1 MRTSARVPIWILL
14 AITVVS
20 FVSAQWNPNHVSINE
35 KHKHIEADSS
45 WLDKRQQEVQR
56 VALDASNKEKVILD
70 LLNTQ
75 QRFSAS
81 GSGNVAAAETYD
93 GKRAQ
98 VQKIGDKGGIAT
110 VDGHKAQLRTKED
123 DTGRHAF
130 LKADGQYDLDTV
142 ASGDLKDPA
151 KTSFAATNDR
161 FDFKLNPKTHDNHTG
176 TGTVGFNDKE
186 KGKSGNYAYTITQ
199 NGKKTDATISAHDVG
214 GDSFAESLFG
224 RRSEKYHCTAET
236 PGVSQCYDAQ
246 GRSVGKVVADKNGNT
261 VVYNDKDVPI
271 GTGSVKKLG
280 PRSYEVCIVTMAP

>member
-1 MRTSARVPIWILL
+1 MPRAAVLSSCFF
-14 AITVVS
+14 VVS
-20 FVSAQWNPNHVSINE
+20 VLFINGVWAQLVPNHVSINE

-45 WLDKRQQEVQR
+45 WLDKRQQEIQR
-56 VALDASNKEKVILD
+56 ETHQIPVSDIIKHVVVRSTATQDAMIQVALDASNKEKVILD

-81 GSGNVAAAETYD
+81 ASGNVAAADTFD

-123 DTGRHAF
+123 ETGRHAF

-151 KTSFAATNDR
+151 
-161 FDFKLNPKTHDNHTG
+161 
-176 TGTVGFNDKE
+176 E

-199 NGKKTDATISAHDVG
+199 TGKKTDATISAHDIG
-214 GDSFAESLFG
+214 AEGFAESLFG
-224 RRSEKYHCTAET
+224 RRSEKYHCT
-236 PGVSQCYDAQ
+236 G
-246 GRSVGKVVADKNGNT
+246 
-261 VVYNDKDVPI
+261 
-271 GTGSVKKLG
+271 L
-280 PRSYEVCIVTMAP
+280 